1 MKKTI
6 QQTLSKPTNKYY
18 IRSGILLVGLLF
30 VYGILGS
37 HFIMNLNFVDS
48 FYYTIITLSTVGYG
62 DYIPTTPIQKIFS
75 ATLALS
81 GIGILAYTLNIILT
95 NFQYRMSKYSKGA
108 RKMRRINHMDS
119 YYILCGYGRVG
130 KVVYQELNLRKKNII
145 IFEKEAEKTENLKEK
160 NVVVIND
167 DVTEND
173 LIAKLA
179 NDKCKSVIISTGSDV
194 TNLFVVL
201 TIRETNPT
209 AWIVSRASKLENI
222 SHLKKAGAD
231 EIVSPEIIGGR
242 DLYLESVKP
251 HLLRL
256 TVQHSPDM
264 IYDEFKTIIKYDCT
278 VENIDYHL
286 PGIETPLK
294 REIKTRNLESGKKF
308 VNYIKTNNDA
318 KNALHNLYHSVDNI
332 HSHLISC
339 PNPETTIKLTE
350 ELGKQVKIIGKNLSN
365 EEIAKITKKNIK

>member
-6 QQTLSKPTNKYY
+6 EKTLSKSTDRHYTR
-18 IRSGILLVGLLF
+18 IGALLIGLLF
-30 VYGILGS
+30 IYGILGS
-37 HFIMNLNFVDS
+37 HFIMHLNFIDS

-62 DYIPTTPIQKIFS
+62 DYVPATQIQKIFS
-75 ATLALS
+75 STLALS

-108 RKMRRINHMDS
+108 RKMRRIKNMNS

-130 KVVYQELNLRKKNII
+130 KVVYQELNLRRENII
-145 IFEKEAEKTENLKEK
+145 IFEKDDEKTENLKEK
-160 NVVVIND
+160 NTVVINSD
-167 DVTEND
+167 ATESD

-201 TIRETNPT
+201 AIRETNPD
-209 AWIVSRASKLENI
+209 AWIVSRASKLKNI
-222 SHLKKAGAD
+222 SRLKKAGAD
-231 EIVSPEIIGGR
+231 KIVSPEIIGGK

-256 TVQHSPDM
+256 TVQHPPDM
-264 IYDEFKTIIKYDCT
+264 IYDEFKTIIKYGCT
-278 VENIDYHL
+278 MENIDYHL
-286 PGIETPLK
+286 PGIETPLS
-294 REIKTRNLESGKKF
+294 REIKTLDLESGKKY
-308 VNYIKTNNDA
+308 VNFLKRNDDA
-318 KNALHNLYHSVDNI
+318 RNALKNLYKSVDNI

-339 PNPETTIKLTE
+339 PNHETTIKLTE
-350 ELGKQVKIIGKNLSN
+350 ELEKQVKIIGKNLSDD
-365 EEIAKITKKNIK
+365 EIAEITKKNIE